1 MMYVR
6 EREEIEY
13 DCNVWTCILQI
24 LMYTGRKGSIANS
37 LHLPGSYR
45 TFFIDILFGV
55 SLTFSEQSWISSMV
69 DFVNANELV
78 SVSGGLGII
87 SIIESDFLFS
97 ISLTTS

>member
-24 LMYTGRKGSIANS
+24 LMYTSRKGSIANS

-45 TFFIDILFGV
+45 TFFIDIL
-55 SLTFSEQSWISSMV
+55 L
-69 DFVNANELV
+69 
-78 SVSGGLGII
+78 GGILDILRAVLDIFYGG
-87 SIIESDFLFS
+87 FC
-97 ISLTTS
+97 